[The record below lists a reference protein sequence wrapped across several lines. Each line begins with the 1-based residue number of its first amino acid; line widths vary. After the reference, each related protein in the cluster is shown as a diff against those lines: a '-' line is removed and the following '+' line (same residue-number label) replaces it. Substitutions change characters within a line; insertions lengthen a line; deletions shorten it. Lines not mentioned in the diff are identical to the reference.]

1 METRRYI
8 IERLL
13 TAVLATVLLSGC
25 SLIDEDLSDCGE
37 ETEVDYELQLVTNMT
52 TEVQTQ
58 LSAQTDLALAA
69 TVKNFLSNIFTDFAH
84 DVILSFYSTEGDG
97 ALLHHDEHIM
107 DGSEKS
113 YTLYIPRKTYM
124 HLAVANI
131 EGDPVVRLEDT
142 ENCHGAVLRQA
153 EGDTIDSHN
162 TGIFTARQL
171 MEMVEGIDQTF
182 NVKLYMCNCSA
193 MLVVDPNGH
202 DISGMQ
208 VFTTGFATAF
218 FIADSVYEY
227 KTPSPLIRTRRMEPD
242 DKGHVG
248 FVSVNFPSREPSS
261 KGEVRGTRYE
271 ERDARYEVRGTND
284 ESSETRTVIETTEP
298 FIAQPGDEVLWE
310 FRVYLPQPD
319 GTTTETILGIKE
331 PLRAGQLKI
340 VKVRIGENGIP
351 ESESPNVGIS
361 VTLDWKP
368 GGEYQP
374 EL

>member
-1 METRRYI
+1 MERRFI
-8 IERLL
+8 VKELL
-13 TAVLATVLLSGC
+13 TAVLIGVLLSAC
-25 SLIDEDLSDCGE
+25 SMIDEDLSDCGV

-84 DVILSFYSTEGDG
+84 DVNLSFYSTEGDG
-97 ALLHHDEHIM
+97 TLLHQDEHIM

-113 YTLYIPRKTYM
+113 YTLYIPRQKYM

-131 EGDPVVRLEDT
+131 EGDPMVRLEDA
-142 ENCHGAVLRQA
+142 ESCHGAVLRQA

-202 DISGMQ
+202 NISGMR

-242 DKGHVG
+242 DNGHVG

-261 KGEVRGTRYE
+261 KNEDRGTRYE
-271 ERDARYEVRGTND
+271 VRGAND
-284 ESSETRTVIETTEP
+284 ESFETRTVIETTEP
-298 FIAQPGDEVLWE
+298 FIAQHGDEVLWE
-310 FRVYLPQPD
+310 FRIYMPQPD
-319 GTTTETILGIKE
+319 GSTTETILGIKE

-340 VKVRIGENGIP
+340 VRCRLGDNGIVSADSQ
-351 ESESPNVGIS
+351 EVSAS
-361 VTLDWKP
+361 VTLDWKE
-368 GGEYQP
+368 GENYHSDM
-374 EL
+374 